1 MGGEVPQCLERNSDS
16 VSTAPLPLPDV
27 ASGRPRPLSETH
39 FLFCQVGVMDLLRGC
54 SKGHGAREAETWHLV
69 TEQLAFAESWVPTQ
83 DGRLHGSAR

>member
-1 MGGEVPQCLERNSDS
+1 M
-16 VSTAPLPLPDV
+16 

-69 TEQLAFAESWVPTQ
+69 TEQLAFSESWVPTQ
-83 DGRLHGSAR
+83 DGRLHGSLRWHKPWGKQEFPTLCSESFKITKF